1 MKKLAVMTSAALM
14 AAVGFADGIQSANV
28 VGYTTKSNTVSGFN
42 FYAPSFVSVGT
53 ESVNLQDVKLDFGE
67 NECQGLDNIQILDDG
82 GATVSTYVWMPAD
95 WTGLDA
101 DGWVNEEGTA
111 LADITLAP
119 GQGILIDIVDDG
131 TSVVNAGEVSDVD
144 ASVEAVAGFNFVG
157 NSSPVAINI
166 QDIKLD
172 FGENESQGLDNIQI
186 LDDGGATVATYVWMP
201 ADWTG
206 LDADGWV
213 NEEGTA
219 LANITLAPGQ
229 GILVDIVDDGTN
241 IILPSAL

>member
-1 MKKLAVMTSAALM
+1 M
-14 AAVGFADGIQSANV
+14 AAVGLADGIESANV
-28 VGYTTKSNTVSGFN
+28 VGYNTKSDTVTGFN
-42 FYAPSFVSVGT
+42 FYAPSFLSVGT
-53 ESVNLQDVKLDFGE
+53 EGVDIQDIKLDFGE
-67 NECQGLDNIQILDDG
+67 NEATGVDNIQLLDDG
-82 GATVSTYVWMPAD
+82 GATISSFYWMPAD

-111 LADITLAP
+111 LSDITLAS
-119 GQGILIDIVDDG
+119 GQGILIDIVDAG
-131 TSVVNAGEVSDVD
+131 TAVINAGEVADIDS
-144 ASVEAVAGFNFVG
+144 SVEAVAGFNFVG
-157 NSSPVAINI
+157 NNSPVTINI

-172 FGENESQGLDNIQI
+172 FGENEATGVDNIQL
-186 LDDGGATVATYVWMP
+186 LDDGGATISSFYWMP

-229 GILVDIVDDGTN
+229 GILVDVVDAGTN